1 MMMRMVG
8 SAQCGS
14 VNVHLEGDTEDPLVV
29 LICGDHFP
37 SIVSL
42 HSVYSTQQIPIIY
55 RLIIETHTFTCR

>member
-1 MMMRMVG
+1 MRMVG

-14 VNVHLEGDTEDPLVV
+14 VNVHLEADTEDPLVV

-42 HSVYSTQQIPIIY
+42 HSVYSTQQIPIID
-55 RLIIETHTFTCR
+55 